1 MELGDVAIGGDV
13 HSRSSV
19 GGDLHSRSPVLGD
32 VHNRSPTDSREQ
44 NESLLPFDIEN
55 GHMINKR
62 HTSSSISL
70 NHVDYQSLSK
80 RDIDNP
86 VSASDVLKTL
96 SLILVWYTI
105 STFLTL

>member
-1 MELGDVAIGGDV
+1 MELGGDVAIGGDV
-13 HSRSSV
+13 HSRSPV
-19 GGDLHSRSPVLGD
+19 GGDL
-32 VHNRSPTDSREQ
+32 HNRSPTDSREQ

-62 HTSSSISL
+62 HTSSSLSL
-70 NHVDYQSLSK
+70 NHVDYHSLSK
-80 RDIDNP
+80 RDMDNP
-86 VSASDVLKTL
+86 VSVSDVLKTL